1 MVPKKDK
8 TWRVCGDFRRVNSVT
23 VPDRYPIP
31 HLHDF
36 SHILSGKTVFSKI
49 DLVRAYY
56 QIPVEP
62 ADVPKTTVHL
72 EGSSEG
78 LCSLGSFVPPLSK
91 SKVVRHTKSPLG
103 SFPDPDDRFRVV
115 HIDIVGPLPPSQGT
129 RVGEHTSKL
138 GRVLDQSPRFVGPVT
153 TFALE

>member
-78 LCSLGSFVPPLSK
+78 LRSLGSFVPPLSEVEGCPPH
-91 SKVVRHTKSPLG
+91 KVAAWELP
-103 SFPDPDDRFRVV
+103 
-115 HIDIVGPLPPSQGT
+115 GP
-129 RVGEHTSKL
+129 
-138 GRVLDQSPRFVGPVT
+138 
-153 TFALE
+153 

>member
-1 MVPKKDK
+1 MPANSPWASPIHMVPKKDK

-23 VPDRYPIP
+23 VSDRYPIP

-62 ADVPKTTVHL
+62 ADVPKTTVTTPFGSFSFVKMPFGLRNAGNTFQRFMHEVHL

-78 LCSLGSFVPPLSK
+78 LRSLGSFLHPLSEVEGCPPH
-91 SKVVRHTKSPLG
+91 KVAAWKLP
-103 SFPDPDDRFRVV
+103 
-115 HIDIVGPLPPSQGT
+115 GP
-129 RVGEHTSKL
+129 
-138 GRVLDQSPRFVGPVT
+138 
-153 TFALE
+153 